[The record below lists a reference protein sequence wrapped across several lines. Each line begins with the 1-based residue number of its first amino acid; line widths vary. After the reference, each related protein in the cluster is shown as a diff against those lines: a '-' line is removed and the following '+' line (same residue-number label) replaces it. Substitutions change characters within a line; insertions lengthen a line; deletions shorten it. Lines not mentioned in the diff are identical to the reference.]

1 MRWHKHLW
9 TLILIF
15 VIIVIL
21 GSCAYI
27 YLEGWSLLDS
37 IYFVVITLTTIGYG
51 DLVPITSLGKLF
63 TIFFAFFGIA
73 FAFYVFSMMGSRLFK
88 KHLSREVSEIQE
100 ETKEQEEIKQEIKKD
115 IKDVIKKKKK
125 K

>member
-1 MRWHKHLW
+1 M
-9 TLILIF
+9 
-15 VIIVIL
+15 
-21 GSCAYI
+21 
-27 YLEGWSLLDS
+27 LDS